1 MSDRETV
8 LSSGAAMPLLGLGT
22 WQLRGSAAR
31 QAVLWAL
38 EAGYRHADTATM
50 YGNERE
56 IGAALRESGLPREEV
71 FLTTKLPPGQ
81 AGNEAATLRASLDA
95 LGVDSVDLWL
105 IHWPP
110 GGAGVPVWEAF
121 LELQAQGLARSIG
134 VSNYSPAQVD
144 ELVQATG
151 SAPAVNQVEWSP
163 FLHDPARL
171 DHSRARGVVLEGYSP
186 FKSAR
191 LDDPVLA
198 DLATR
203 HAKTPAQVIV
213 RWHVQHGIVV
223 IPKSSRRERIETN
236 ADVWD
241 FELPAE
247 DMDRIDRLG
256 SRRRT

>member
-1 MSDRETV
+1 M
-8 LSSGAAMPLLGLGT
+8 
-22 WQLRGSAAR
+22 
-31 QAVLWAL
+31 
-38 EAGYRHADTATM
+38 
-50 YGNERE
+50 
-56 IGAALRESGLPREEV
+56 
-71 FLTTKLPPGQ
+71 
-81 AGNEAATLRASLDA
+81 
-95 LGVDSVDLWL
+95 
-105 IHWPP
+105 
-110 GGAGVPVWEAF
+110 PVWEAF